1 MIIATQQLHG
11 NHWNVPNLHL
21 LLLWL
26 VGDVALVLK
35 LKIRSI
41 DNIILNIYTNDEAY
55 GAHPLHLDSKLLNH
69 TSIISY
75 YGSGWTSPLTI
86 P

>member
-26 VGDVALVLK
+26 VGDVALVVNK
-35 LKIRSI
+35 AEDKIY
-41 DNIILNIYTNDEAY
+41 LQ
-55 GAHPLHLDSKLLNH
+55 
-69 TSIISY
+69 
-75 YGSGWTSPLTI
+75 
-86 P
+86 